1 MLYEIICEQFK
12 QKRIEFHSNLNTV
25 LGDDIGSNS
34 IGKSTFLMI
43 VDFAFGGKDYVLK
56 SQGVQRNIGRHQI
69 KFCFI
74 FRNKKYY
81 FLRDTDDLQNVS
93 RCDEKYNII
102 DNIPLTEYCNFLKES
117 YDIKLSDI
125 SFRDIIG
132 RYSRIY
138 GKDNLNEKRP
148 LDIIHNESAGA
159 PANALL
165 KLFDL
170 YNVISE
176 LEILLKN
183 KELELKAFKN
193 AQKYKFVSSIGKR
206 KYTVN
211 LKELDALSK
220 EREKIAKDLDNN
232 LLDID
237 SIKAE
242 EVVKLKQ
249 RLSVAKRHRSK
260 YYSQIEMIN
269 INLKETPNLKSEQ
282 FEELL
287 NFFPDTNIKNILEV
301 EKFHQEISTV
311 LKSELKNKK
320 SEIST
325 IISFLQIEID
335 EIESKI
341 REIIKTP
348 NLSKAI
354 LEKYSGLQKR
364 IETLESEN
372 NSYLKLNSLIT
383 SKNDAKTRRDNM
395 KQEQLHQLQNSI
407 NIRMEAIN
415 DYIYSGKKKPPILT
429 FDKNQYTFETVDDT
443 GTGTSYKSMV
453 VYDLSVL
460 EMTALPSLIHDSVVL
475 KQISDEAIE
484 KILKKYTSVGK
495 QIFISFDKKSAYSLE
510 SQKVLKE
517 TKVLELSPNG
527 NELFGRSW
535 NNREELND

>member
-1 MLYEIICEQFK
+1 VLYEIICEQFQ
-12 QKRIEFHSNLNTV
+12 QKRIEFHLNLNSV

-43 VDFAFGGKDYVLK
+43 VDFVFGGKDYILK
-56 SQGVQRNIGRHQI
+56 STVVQRQIGHHQI

-74 FRNKKYY
+74 FKNERYY
-81 FLRDTDDLQNVS
+81 FLRDTNDLESVS
-93 RCDEKYNII
+93 KCDEKYNIVK
-102 DNIPLTEYCNFLKES
+102 NISLTDYCNFLKES
-117 YDIKLSDI
+117 YDIKLYDI
-125 SFRDIIG
+125 SFRDIVG

-148 LDIIHNESAGA
+148 LDIVRNESAGA

-176 LEILLKN
+176 LELLLNN
-183 KELELKAFKN
+183 KESELHAYKN
-193 AQKYKFVSSIGKR
+193 AQKYNFISSIGKR
-206 KYTVN
+206 QYKGN
-211 LKELDALSK
+211 LKELDAL
-220 EREKIAKDLDNN
+220 RNEKDKISQDLDDN

-237 SIKAE
+237 SVKVE

-249 RLSVAKRHRSK
+249 RLSVVKRQRSK
-260 YYSQIEMIN
+260 YCSQLTRIYNN
-269 INLKETPNLKSEQ
+269 IQETPNLKPEQ
-282 FEELL
+282 FDDLL
-287 NFFPDTNIKNILEV
+287 NFFPAANIKSILEV
-301 EKFHQEISTV
+301 EKFHREMSVV
-311 LKSELKNKK
+311 LKAEFKNKK
-320 SEIST
+320 DEIDS
-325 IISFLQIEID
+325 IISILEIEID

-341 REIIKTP
+341 KEIIQMP
-348 NLSKAI
+348 NLSKVV

-372 NSYLKLNSLIT
+372 NSCLKLNSLT
-383 SKNDAKTRRDNM
+383 KSRDDAKLRRDSM
-395 KQEQLHQLQNSI
+395 KQEQLHQLQNSL
-407 NIRMEAIN
+407 NIRMETIN
-415 DYIYSGKKKPPILT
+415 NYIYSKKKKPPILT
-429 FDKNQYTFETVDDT
+429 FKKNQYTFETIDDT

-460 EMTALPSLIHDSVVL
+460 EMTALPILIHDSVVL

-484 KILKKYTSVGK
+484 KILKKYTSIGK
-495 QIFISFDKKSAYSLE
+495 QIFIAFDKKSAYSLE
-510 SQKVLKE
+510 TQEILKE

-535 NNREELND
+535 SDK